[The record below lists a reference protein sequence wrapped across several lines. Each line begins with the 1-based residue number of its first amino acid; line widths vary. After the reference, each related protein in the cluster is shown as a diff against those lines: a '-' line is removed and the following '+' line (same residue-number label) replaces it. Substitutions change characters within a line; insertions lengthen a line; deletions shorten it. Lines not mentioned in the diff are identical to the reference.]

1 MTMHGLPGRGA
12 GNLDRI
18 AYGPQH
24 RVELLS
30 PRPKFDL
37 IRRQL
42 KHAHTTW
49 PAIDA
54 VKESKRPA
62 AIRLISPEDSRKKLE
77 SRPSPTWFSNRPAHP
92 PYAADFSQNSARLL
106 RISNVDSQLTDVADV
121 IREI

>member
-30 PRPKFDL
+30 ARPKFDL

-42 KHAHTTW
+42 KHVHTPW

-62 AIRLISPEDSRKKLE
+62 AIRLISPEDSRKSWK
-77 SRPSPTWFSNRPAHP
+77 A
-92 PYAADFSQNSARLL
+92 ARLQRGSQTGRRILRML
-106 RISNVDSQLTDVADV
+106 RIFPRILRACFESAMSTPNLPTLLM
-121 IREI
+121 